1 MPLAL
6 KFSHQISN
14 GVKDVTAYYSTVE
27 IKRANKNM
35 LNTMRKNTQLEDKT
49 WMTSA
54 FQSGILSDPCYDII
68 FHVSGQM
75 LSNSWIPSLIW
86 NKMLRARAI

>member
-35 LNTMRKNTQLEDKT
+35 LNTMRKKD
-49 WMTSA
+49 SA
-54 FQSGILSDPCYDII
+54 
-68 FHVSGQM
+68 
-75 LSNSWIPSLIW
+75 
-86 NKMLRARAI
+86 RR